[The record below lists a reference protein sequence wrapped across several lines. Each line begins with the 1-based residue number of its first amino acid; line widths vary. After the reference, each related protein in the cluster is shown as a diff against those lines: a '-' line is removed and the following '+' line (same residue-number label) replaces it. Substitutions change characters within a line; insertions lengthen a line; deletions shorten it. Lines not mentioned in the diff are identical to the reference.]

1 MWDKRAKLD
10 TSRADGGVHD
20 GDTIYAIRDAGEGIT
35 INNLDGLRLYN
46 VYAPELS
53 QTGGQ
58 ETRQFVVDWLA
69 REKAAVTTSGWYFIV
84 TTVRM
89 VRTDAEQRTLG
100 RFVAVVTSMDG
111 SRNLNVDTQA
121 FITAN
126 GYGGGTGSTP

>member
-10 TSRADGGVHD
+10 TTRTDGGVHD
-20 GDTIYAIRDAGEGIT
+20 GDTIYAIRDAGEGVT
-35 INNLDGLRLYN
+35 LDVLDGHRLLN

-58 ETRQFVVDWLA
+58 ETRQFVVDWFA
-69 REKAAVTTSGWYFIV
+69 REREAVTTSQWYFIL

-100 RFVAVVTSMDG
+100 RIVAVVTSLDG
-111 SRNLNVDTQA
+111 SRNLNVDVQA
-121 FITAN
+121 FITSR
-126 GYGGGTGSTP
+126 GYGGGTGG